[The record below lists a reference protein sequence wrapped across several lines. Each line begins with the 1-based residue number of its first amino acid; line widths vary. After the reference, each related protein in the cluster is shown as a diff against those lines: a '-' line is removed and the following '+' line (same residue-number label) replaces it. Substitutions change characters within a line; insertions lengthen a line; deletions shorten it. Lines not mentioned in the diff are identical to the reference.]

1 MEISNIK
8 ALQIEADILMYGYLY
23 VNVNCAE
30 NEINVAAIPEGYAGD
45 EDSMPISHEQAVSII
60 EQAVSILENQEEIP
74 DDDGSGSEC
83 AVGLYDK
90 EDEPLQRYSYPE
102 TLKYYAFGKIGRL
115 INEIYDNEVVAD
127 FLSMGGF

>member
-1 MEISNIK
+1 
-8 ALQIEADILMYGYLY
+8 
-23 VNVNCAE
+23 
-30 NEINVAAIPEGYAGD
+30 
-45 EDSMPISHEQAVSII
+45 MPISH

-74 DDDGSGSEC
+74 NDDGYGSEC

-90 EDEPLQRYSYPE
+90 EDEPLQSYSYPE

-115 INEIYDNEVVAD
+115 INKIYDNEVVAD